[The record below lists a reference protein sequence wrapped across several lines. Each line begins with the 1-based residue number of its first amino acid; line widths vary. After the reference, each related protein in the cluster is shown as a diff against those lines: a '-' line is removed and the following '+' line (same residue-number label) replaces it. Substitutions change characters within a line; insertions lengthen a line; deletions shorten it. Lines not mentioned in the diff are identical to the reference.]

1 MCVHKREANRKMSQA
16 HDKINKERAAERL
29 KRQGGD
35 GSAVVREALSLAGL
49 IKRQP
54 GRPSTNTTV

>member
-29 KRQGGD
+29 KRQGFARHL
-35 GSAVVREALSLAGL
+35 AVLDNLLSGGL
-49 IKRQP
+49 VKRQSAS
-54 GRPSTNTTV
+54 RPSAN